1 VGATDESKRRRWVRI
16 VLFSLAGLI
25 VALTIVATI
34 LIQRFE
40 PMARDYFISRL
51 KDRYH
56 SDVQLGSLD
65 IALFPEVHASGDN
78 LVLWFHGDHSK
89 PPMIQLKHFQFNANL
104 AGFFR
109 TPKHLG
115 KLVLEGLYI
124 RPPRRDGDSSESDKN
139 KPPSSGKK
147 QVTEAFI
154 LDEVVADGTTLE
166 ITPKHADKAPLIF
179 DIRKLTLR
187 SIGRRQPMTYHA
199 QLTNP
204 KPPGIVNADGKFGP
218 WDADEPDNTPLSGDY
233 TFKDAD
239 LSVFKGIAG
248 ILSSKG
254 NFTGEL
260 DSIEVKGTTETPD
273 FALKI
278 GGHPMALH
286 TEFQATV
293 DGTNGNTVLHPVH
306 AKLGRSEFDVAG
318 AIDRGTQESHKT
330 ILLTATVSPQQ
341 HADLEDFLR
350 LALKSSTPPMKGR
363 IHFDTKVKIP
373 PGENEVISR
382 IELDGNF
389 GLDGVRFSSADVQ
402 GKIAS
407 LSHRAQGEPENHDP
421 NVASN
426 FHGSFTLAHERLRL
440 PDLKFTVPG
449 AHVDMAG
456 GYHLRS
462 GEIDFKGTA
471 RLDAKVSQMTTGF
484 KSKLLKLADPWFSHD
499 GAGTVLPI
507 KISGTRGEPS
517 FKLDMGRVI
526 RRD

>member
-1 VGATDESKRRRWVRI
+1 MAALV
-16 VLFSLAGLI
+16 I
-25 VALTIVATI
+25 VAAVM
-34 LIQRFE
+34 IQRFE
-40 PMARDYFISRL
+40 PMARQYFISRL
-51 KDRYH
+51 EQRYH

-65 IALFPEVHASGDN
+65 IALLPQVHASGDN
-78 LVLWFHGDHSK
+78 LTLWFHGDHSK
-89 PPMIQLKHFQFNANL
+89 PPMIQLKHFQFDANL

-109 TPKHLG
+109 SPKHLG
-115 KLVLEGLYI
+115 RLKLTGLYI
-124 RPPRRDGDSSESDKN
+124 RPPRREEKPENN
-139 KPPSSGKK
+139 KPSSGKKK

-154 LDEVVADGTTLE
+154 LDEVIADGTTLE
-166 ITPKHADKAPLIF
+166 ITPKHPDKAPLVF
-179 DIRKLTLR
+179 NIRKLTLH
-187 SIGRRQPMTYHA
+187 SIGRRQPMTYQA

-204 KPPGIVNADGKFGP
+204 KPPGLVHANGKFGP

-233 TFKDAD
+233 TFRNAD

-248 ILSSKG
+248 ILSSNGK
-254 NFTGEL
+254 FAGEL

-278 GGHPMALH
+278 GGHPMMLH
-286 TEFQATV
+286 TQFEVTV

-306 AKLGRSEFDVAG
+306 AKLGGSEFDVAG
-318 AIDRGTQESHKT
+318 AIDRGTQEAKKT
-330 ILLTATVSPQQ
+330 ILLTAKVTPQE
-341 HADLEDFLR
+341 HADVQDFLR

-363 IHFDTKVKIP
+363 IHFDAKVKIP
-373 PGENEVISR
+373 PGETEVISR

-389 GLDGVRFSSADVQ
+389 GLDGVKFSSPDVQ
-402 GKIAS
+402 GKIAT
-407 LSHRAQGEPENHDP
+407 LSHRAQGDPENHDP
-421 NVASN
+421 NVASD
-426 FHGSFTLAHERLRL
+426 FHGSFRMANERLRL

-449 AHVDMAG
+449 AKVEMAG
-456 GYHLRS
+456 GYHLRT

-507 KISGTRGEPS
+507 RISGTRGEPS

-526 RRD
+526 KRD

>member
-1 VGATDESKRRRWVRI
+1 MSAPDESKRGRWVRI
-16 VLFSLAGLI
+16 TLFSLAGIIL
-25 VALTIVATI
+25 ALTIVATV
-34 LIQRFE
+34 LIERFE
-40 PMARDYFISRL
+40 PMARSYFISRL
-51 KDRYH
+51 QQRYH

-65 IALFPEVHASGDN
+65 IALFPQVHASGDN
-78 LVLWFHGDHSK
+78 LTLWFHGDHSK
-89 PPMIQLKHFQFNANL
+89 PPMIQLKHFQFDANL

-109 TPKHLG
+109 SPKHLG
-115 KLVLEGLYI
+115 RLVLQGLYI
-124 RPPRRDGDSSESDKN
+124 RPPRRDDTPPEHHEASK
-139 KPPSSGKK
+139 KP
-147 QVTEAFI
+147 VTEAFI

-166 ITPKHADKAPLIF
+166 ITPKDPTKDPLIF
-179 DIRKLTLR
+179 NIRSLRLR

-204 KPPGIVNADGKFGP
+204 KPPGVVHADGKFGP

-254 NFTGEL
+254 KFGGEM

-278 GGHPMALH
+278 GGHTLPLH
-286 TEFQATV
+286 TEFEATV

-306 AKLGRSEFDVAG
+306 AKLGNSEFDVAG
-318 AIDRGTQESHKT
+318 AIDRGSRETHKT
-330 ILLTATVSPQQ
+330 ILLTAKVTPQQ
-341 HADLEDFLR
+341 HADVEDFLR
-350 LALKSSTPPMKGR
+350 LALKSSKPPMRGR
-363 IHFDTKVKIP
+363 IHFDAKVKLP
-373 PGENEVISR
+373 PGESEVISR
-382 IELDGNF
+382 LELDGKF
-389 GLDGVRFSSADVQ
+389 GLDGVKFSSPDVQ
-402 GKIAS
+402 GKIAA

-421 NVASN
+421 NVAAD
-426 FHGSFTLAHERLRL
+426 FHGSFRMGNERLRL

-449 AHVDMAG
+449 ANVEMAG
-456 GYHLRS
+456 GYQLRT

-471 RLDAKVSQMTTGF
+471 RLAAKVSQMTTGF

-507 KISGTRGEPS
+507 VISGTRGEPS
-517 FKLDMGRVI
+517 FKLDMGRVMK
-526 RRD
+526 RD